1 MPKPPCLVAV
11 KRRECNLQLQY
22 LIVVGMIKTANDTAF
37 HPISEYK
44 LSLQSIE
51 RIEEEQWLK
60 EKPKVCFLVVEMP
73 SNQDRFK
80 GRNKTYECGCACFK
94 ALGIA

>member
-1 MPKPPCLVAV
+1 
-11 KRRECNLQLQY
+11 LQY

-51 RIEEEQWLK
+51 RIEEEQGLK
-60 EKPKVCFLVVEMP
+60 EKPKV
-73 SNQDRFK
+73 
-80 GRNKTYECGCACFK
+80 
-94 ALGIA
+94 